1 MGMGS
6 TFSLQKVYKHALRG
20 LHGVG
25 FEPTRISP
33 ADLKPATLT
42 TRSSVF
48 ISYWQNL
55 SKPFLRE
62 LLDQSQFFHEE
73 VLDKG
78 LY

>member
-48 ISYWQNL
+48 IPYWENL
-55 SKPFLRE
+55 FKPFLRAVPY
-62 LLDQSQFFHEE
+62 QSQFFHEE
-73 VLDKG
+73 VLDKE

>member
-1 MGMGS
+1 
-6 TFSLQKVYKHALRG
+6 
-20 LHGVG
+20 
-25 FEPTRISP
+25 
-33 ADLKPATLT
+33 
-42 TRSSVF
+42 VF